1 MGLHDAVRAQHVA
14 SAADVQSSG
23 REPVLIT
30 PDVKPPA
37 DMPDFDFR
45 VRDALI
51 DIRWG
56 TKLAADGTVK
66 NGNAT
71 VVRTADGNSIRCI
84 EFRDLMS

>member
-1 MGLHDAVRAQHVA
+1 
-14 SAADVQSSG
+14 
-23 REPVLIT
+23 
-30 PDVKPPA
+30 
-37 DMPDFDFR
+37 MPDFDFR

>member
-1 MGLHDAVRAQHVA
+1 MA